1 MNKHLLFQ
9 LHFHSNLETVKKFLP
24 IEALPNESGGKA
36 GSIIEITAEH
46 VKLLEE
52 FREWF
57 QYDETVGRVNESL
70 RISKFYD
77 ADSLFGI
84 DGSFKKLEID

>member
-1 MNKHLLFQ
+1 M
-9 LHFHSNLETVKKFLP
+9 KKYLP

-36 GSIIEITAEH
+36 GPIAEIAAKH
-46 VKLLEE
+46 IKLLEE

-57 QYDETVGRVNESL
+57 QYDETIGRANESL
-70 RISKFYD
+70 RIGKFHN
-77 ADSLFGI
+77 ADSLFGV

>member
-1 MNKHLLFQ
+1 M
-9 LHFHSNLETVKKFLP
+9 HFHSNLETVKKYLP

-36 GSIIEITAEH
+36 GPIAEIAAKH
-46 VKLLEE
+46 IKLLEE

-57 QYDETVGRVNESL
+57 QYDETIGRANESL
-70 RISKFYD
+70 RIGKFHN
-77 ADSLFGI
+77 ADSLFGV